1 VSFLVQHEWMLIELL
16 VLGVALYE
24 LWSINRETWR
34 DRKPKPDNPEPP
46 VAPLH

>member
-1 VSFLVQHEWMLIELL
+1 MSFLVQHEWMLIEVL

-34 DRKPKPDNPEPP
+34 DRKAARARAEPP
-46 VAPLH
+46 E

>member
-1 VSFLVQHEWMLIELL
+1 MLIEVL

-34 DRKPKPDNPEPP
+34 DRKARRDKGEPSG
-46 VAPLH
+46 

>member
-1 VSFLVQHEWMLIELL
+1 MLIEVL

-34 DRKPKPDNPEPP
+34 DRRAKRDKGEP
-46 VAPLH
+46 LG